1 MLLCLLAL
9 PLAFA
14 GLGLGAASAVAAVEP
29 EPIVVQTHADTGVI
43 EGAEGEPCFPVDEIR
58 ITGVTLIDAA
68 EIERRVAPL
77 AAQCLGNNVARA
89 LVAAINEAH
98 AEIGLITTQGYLPEQ
113 DIRATRA
120 LAIEVIPGR
129 IDRIVYTEDHGEAA
143 LPLRERLSKSWER
156 VASSEGPWA
165 LSGNLS
171 ALFQT
176 LDDPLDRFQLI
187 NAGAHPGVKRW
198 LGFEIGEGDILDVE
212 HLQRGV
218 ERINAVPS
226 GRAGVRLEPGAEPAT
241 STVHIENQ
249 PVDGFRVLVGYERNA
264 AALSGSGTTIAERI
278 RVDVAKDNL
287 IGINDSWRSSFA
299 SGVNSN
305 EISMGVTLPIRRATF
320 SIDGS
325 YSESYQQITPF
336 AGLFSQSGTIAAR
349 LSYLLSRDK
358 RHQTRL
364 DGSLTWRGSERHIND
379 LRLTPQRLTV
389 ARIGLSQTWT
399 LGERSQ
405 FSYGGGVSRGLTWF
419 EATRD
424 ASPIAATA
432 PRAQFWKLDGF
443 AAYAHGFSGVG
454 LFRSELSSQW
464 SPTPLYSDDQLTLG
478 SSASVRGFSSSLA
491 KADRGIVL
499 RNDFVAELPVAAL
512 LGESREDLAFLA
524 DVLGATKPYAFVDFG
539 IGHDLASDRRIE
551 RAGGGFGVRYAHG
564 RTNLDLN
571 VAYPLHDRGARPGGR
586 PDVSLMLSF
595 KLF

>member
-1 MLLCLLAL
+1 MRMLLQALVVPLAL
-9 PLAFA
+9 VFSVAPAAAAQEPAPIIIPTHDPGA
-14 GLGLGAASAVAAVEP
+14 GNAA
-29 EPIVVQTHADTGVI
+29 AD
-43 EGAEGEPCFPVDEIR
+43 EACFPVDEIR
-58 ITGVTLIDAA
+58 ITGVTLIEHS
-68 EIERRVAPL
+68 EIERRIAPI
-77 AAQCLGNNVARA
+77 AAQCLGNEVARA

-129 IDRIVYTEDHGEAA
+129 IDRIIYTEDHGEAA
-143 LPLRERLSKSWER
+143 LPLGERLSKSWER
-156 VASSEGPWA
+156 VVSSEGLWA

-187 NAGAHPGVKRW
+187 DAGAHPGVKRR
-198 LGFEIGEGDILDVE
+198 LGFEIGEGDVLDVE

-278 RVDVAKDNL
+278 RIDVAKDNL
-287 IGINDSWRSSFA
+287 IGINDSWRTSFA

-305 EISMGVTLPIRRATF
+305 EISAGVTLPFRRATF
-320 SIDGS
+320 SVDGS
-325 YSESYQQITPF
+325 YSETYQQITPF

-358 RHQTRL
+358 RQQTRL
-364 DGSLTWRGSERHIND
+364 DASLAWRGSERHINT
-379 LRLTPQRLTV
+379 LRLTPQSLTV
-389 ARIGLSQTWT
+389 ARIGLSQTWS
-399 LGERSQ
+399 LGARTQ
-405 FSYGGGVSRGLTWF
+405 FSYGGGVGRGLTWF
-419 EATRD
+419 DATRD
-424 ASPIAATA
+424 AKPIAASA

-443 AAYAHGFSGVG
+443 AAFAHGFAGIG
-454 LFRSELSSQW
+454 LFRSELSGQW

-491 KADRGIVL
+491 KADRGFVL
-499 RNDFVAELPVAAL
+499 RNDFVAALPVAVL
-512 LGESREDLAFLA
+512 LGESREDLTFLA
-524 DVLGATKPYAFVDFG
+524 DVLGASKPYTFIDFG
-539 IGHDLASDRRIE
+539 HGHDLANNRRIA